1 MFHSPP
7 WNECRHTN
15 VGKCKCQPMLNIVL
29 ISLPDKRSND
39 QSSNTATHC
48 YTLQH
53 TATHCNT
60 LQHTATPS
68 PPLQVNIKRRGHP
81 ALLTSMVAVLL
92 SLVREGEQLMPFLK
106 TIANSKSF
114 FGAASRAFR
123 LNPSGNMHNQIMKL
137 PDLQVIEALSMVLE
151 RLSRLSSK
159 SSYTMFI
166 RGTQKCGGWW
176 RAANS
181 NLTSFFCS
189 LFFLL
194 LSLLSFALS
203 SSLPLLS
210 QPV

>member
-1 MFHSPP
+1 MS
-7 WNECRHTN
+7 TN
-15 VGKCKCQPMLNIVL
+15 VKYCPHCPTRDPTT
-29 ISLPDKRSND
+29 SL
-39 QSSNTATHC
+39 
-48 YTLQH
+48 L
-53 TATHCNT
+53 T

-166 RGTQKCGGWW
+166 QGTQKCGGWW

-194 LSLLSFALS
+194 LSLLSFAL
-203 SSLPLLS
+203 LS
-210 QPV
+210 QPVWYPH

>member
-1 MFHSPP
+1 
-7 WNECRHTN
+7 
-15 VGKCKCQPMLNIVL
+15 
-29 ISLPDKRSND
+29 
-39 QSSNTATHC
+39 
-48 YTLQH
+48 
-53 TATHCNT
+53 
-60 LQHTATPS
+60 
-68 PPLQVNIKRRGHP
+68 
-81 ALLTSMVAVLL
+81 
-92 SLVREGEQLMPFLK
+92 MPFLK

-166 RGTQKCGGWW
+166 QGTQKCGGWW

-194 LSLLSFALS
+194 LSLLLFLFFLSRFSTHIERMVSCTQQRSGRRGQFFGDERQCHCQTSGDQAQWPTRERQRWIGQHQQPPSIGTRTRGESDSSKKSRKKKKQREEEETRTFPSASALR
-203 SSLPLLS
+203 
-210 QPV
+210 QP